1 MKKGAYCYN
10 LCHICLKLFF
20 TFPNTRSSQ
29 YEAQEERIMATL
41 VSKPKQATQC
51 QAEEERIMATLGLK
65 RKQATKRTSESG
77 KIKKK

>member
-1 MKKGAYCYN
+1 
-10 LCHICLKLFF
+10 
-20 TFPNTRSSQ
+20 
-29 YEAQEERIMATL
+29 MATL